1 MEAVA
6 IIVEYNP
13 LHNGHLH
20 HLTETKKLFPDAIVI
35 AILNGDFLQRGEPAL
50 LNKYERTRLALLA
63 GLDLVLELPFAYGT
77 QRADIFA
84 RGAITIARGFA
95 AHAFVYGTERL
106 ATDDTP
112 LDALEPNEKLAYFY
126 KRIAQEPGRTITP
139 IAITRMKAPYNATTI
154 TDAHFAS
161 ASALRTKILHDDFT
175 DLQHYVPRYVLDTIE
190 KNKRHFADI
199 SHYLPYLQYS
209 LTRTQSQPTALAQ
222 FGLAESI
229 DKGLELAATFNEF
242 FSYVHHKH
250 TSKTHIKRTLT
261 YRLTNTSQSDLDA
274 ATQTPWTR
282 VLGTSMQGKKY
293 LKYLKT
299 TDQRTI
305 PLITKINDLPRPHYN
320 LQYNSLI
327 AYAQLTQTSIKVAL
341 IRENNNNIIQL

>member
-6 IIVEYNP
+6 LIVEYNP
-13 LHNGHLH
+13 LHNGHVH
-20 HLTETKKLFPDAIVI
+20 HLAEAKKIFPNAVII

-50 LNKYERTRLALLA
+50 LSKYERTRLALLA
-63 GLDLVLELPFAYGT
+63 GVDLVLELPFAYGT

-112 LDALEPNEKLAYFY
+112 LDALGPNEKLAYFY

-190 KNKRHFADI
+190 KNRRHFADI
-199 SHYLPYLQYS
+199 SNYFPYLQYT
-209 LTRTQSQPTALAQ
+209 LTRTQCPHTALAQ

-229 DKGLELAATFNEF
+229 DKALTMAATFDEF
-242 FSYVHHKH
+242 FAHVHHKH

-261 YRLTNTSQSDLDA
+261 YRLTNTKQLALDA
-274 ATQTPWTR
+274 AIQTPWTR
-282 VLGTSMQGKKY
+282 VLGASLQGKKY
-293 LKYLKT
+293 LKYLKVSE
-299 TDQRTI
+299 QLNI
-305 PLITKINDLPRPHYN
+305 QLIAKINDLPKPHYN

-327 AYAQLTQTSIKVAL
+327 AYAQLSHTAINTAL
-341 IRENNNNIIQL
+341 TRENSNNIIQL